1 MKVTARQL
9 RAKRACP
16 KQVLI
21 FKKEWQ
27 EGVEITEEVLQRAVE
42 LKLDLS
48 WFALEFLPKP
58 AQEDYDRAI
67 DSAWGDLDN
76 ALASAWED
84 LDKAIASAFWQGI
97 INYGL

>member
-16 KQVLI
+16 NQVLI

-58 AQEDYDRAI
+58 AQEDYDRAT

-76 ALASAWED
+76 AIASAWGD
-84 LDKAIASAFWQGI
+84 LDKATVSALHQIIAE
-97 INYGL
+97 YGL